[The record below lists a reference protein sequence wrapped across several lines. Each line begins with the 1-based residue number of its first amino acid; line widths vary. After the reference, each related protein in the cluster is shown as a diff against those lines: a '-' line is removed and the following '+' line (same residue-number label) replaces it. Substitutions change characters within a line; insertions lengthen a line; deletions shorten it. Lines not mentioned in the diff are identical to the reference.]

1 MTRIKLFAGIML
13 LSMLAFVFT
22 ACAPTPELTPEP
34 APAPAPVPAPSP
46 APSPTPTPAPTPTP
60 QPASGTIDVYV
71 TDAPPD
77 KNVTAVL
84 LTVSSLEVHL
94 AAAEME
100 QEQEQEQ
107 SESGNLT
114 QEQEQEQEQEEGN
127 GGEWISINISDDM
140 STFDLLKVKGIE
152 EFFGSSEVAA
162 GKYTQVR
169 LIVDKAE
176 VAVDNGEP
184 QEATVPSGELKIVR
198 PFTVESGETTTLL
211 IDFDAERSVVFT
223 GSGKIQVKPVVKLS
237 IEQGE
242 KSGKPQDDEDKDKDE
257 EEDEDE
263 DEEELEEEIEASVEV
278 SCDEFASANHTS
290 RELEVVAGDL
300 LMVTLCSNPTTGF
313 EWSETANISDTSILE
328 QVSHE
333 FIPPQGD
340 QSSQTGTPGQ
350 EVWVFQA
357 LEAGTSTV
365 YMEYSRPWQGG
376 EEAIWT
382 FELIVIVE

>member
-13 LSMLAFVFT
+13 LSMFAFVFT
-22 ACAPTPELTPEP
+22 ACVPTPKLTPES
-34 APAPAPVPAPSP
+34 APAPAPTPAPSQT
-46 APSPTPTPAPTPTP
+46 PSITPAPTPSPAPTP
-60 QPASGTIDVYV
+60 ASQPASGTIDVYV
-71 TDAPPD
+71 TDAPPE
-77 KNVTAVL
+77 KNVTSVN
-84 LTVSSLEVHL
+84 LTISSLEVHL

-100 QEQEQEQ
+100 QEQEQ
-107 SESGNLT
+107 SESGNQT
-114 QEQEQEQEQEEGN
+114 QEQEQEQEGGN
-127 GGEWISINISDDM
+127 GGEWITINISDNM

-169 LIVDKAE
+169 LIVVKAE

-184 QEATVPSGELKIVR
+184 QEATIPSGELKIVR

-211 IDFDAERSVVFT
+211 IDFDAERSVIFA

-242 KSGKPQDDEDKDKDE
+242 KSGKPQDE
-257 EEDEDE
+257 EEIEEDE
-263 DEEELEEEIEASVEV
+263 DEEEELEEEEVEIEASVAV

-290 RELEVVAGDL
+290 RELEIVAGDL
-300 LMVTLCSNPTTGF
+300 LMITLCSNPTTGF

-333 FIPPQGD
+333 FISPQGD
-340 QSSQTGTPGQ
+340 PPPPPGTPGQ
-350 EVWVFQA
+350 EVWVFRA

-365 YMEYSRPWQGG
+365 YMEYSRPQGG
-376 EEAIWT
+376 EEAVWT
-382 FELIVIVE
+382 FELTVTVE